1 MTSTHIAGFLW
12 EGRPCG
18 MAYIP
23 LKGFLTRTM
32 PALAGILVITW
43 LYRKWFQFQTGL
55 ASSERAHVFIFM
67 TIILIPLL
75 APCVFMILEPLRRMI
90 FWRFLRYA
98 VSPTVVMIQL
108 HIGCFIKIFHL
119 EISQIRVVSIR
130 PEKHCFTVNFGEL
143 TRWFSYLGKNKIQEE
158 FEFSCL
164 NAEKLRTLM
173 TICLE
178 QNLKVEGYYGA
189 MLAKWMPIHDDAGF
203 REYLKVNGY

>member
-1 MTSTHIAGFLW
+1 MRLNEAKCKCCSGPLPNFPRMTGFLW

-18 MAYIP
+18 IACIS

-32 PALAGILVITW
+32 PALAGLLVITW
-43 LYRKWFQFQTGL
+43 LYRKLFQFQIGL
-55 ASSERAHVFIFM
+55 ALLERAPVFIFM

-98 VSPTVVMIQL
+98 VSPTFVMIQL
-108 HIGCFIKIFHL
+108 HTGCFTKIFHL

-164 NAEKLRTLM
+164 NAEKLRTLI

-189 MLAKWMPIHDDAGF
+189 MLVK
-203 REYLKVNGY
+203 